1 MYGRAGGRY
10 PQQIRCGYP
19 LGAIIAPGMINPYI
33 YARIYPYAPV
43 YVRIYTYKSVYME
56 ELEGGTP
63 SKFAADILWGLQSPQ
78 VPYTPIYI
86 YTYPHMDTVY
96 ILR

>member
-1 MYGRAGGRY
+1 
-10 PQQIRCGYP
+10 
-19 LGAIIAPGMINPYI
+19 
-33 YARIYPYAPV
+33 
-43 YVRIYTYKSVYME
+43 ME